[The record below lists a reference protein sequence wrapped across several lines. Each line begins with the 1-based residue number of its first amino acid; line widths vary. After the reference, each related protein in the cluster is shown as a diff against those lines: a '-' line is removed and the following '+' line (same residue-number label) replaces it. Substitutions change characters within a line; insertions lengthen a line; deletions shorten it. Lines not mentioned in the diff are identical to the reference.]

1 MYSINT
7 SKQVVPGNLMQYA
20 KTSKENILDEQSI
33 LMCITRK
40 GKMTK
45 TDHTQCA
52 KGPGYLEIN
61 RKIKKKKCDK

>member
-1 MYSINT
+1 
-7 SKQVVPGNLMQYA
+7 MQYA